1 MPPRRE
7 VAIDVPR
14 LWEAAAIAEPASFLT
29 SETLSR
35 VTVPVTPPR
44 LNWRMATEAVAL
56 VVSAPVKPARSKGC
70 KCHRVKT

>member
-1 MPPRRE
+1 

-44 LNWRMATEAVAL
+44 LNWRL
-56 VVSAPVKPARSKGC
+56 V
-70 KCHRVKT
+70 T